1 MRGDAV
7 SARGTEGD
15 RSPASGT
22 VSAERVADVLL
33 TFAGTGG
40 SLGVSE
46 ISRRLGLSKAVV
58 YRILRSL
65 VSRRLLSVDEA
76 GDGRYRLGPAAA
88 TLGARALR
96 DLDLRE
102 NALPVL
108 RRLQHESGETATVS
122 ELVGVSRV
130 YLDQIVSTK
139 EIKMTVEIGRPFPLH
154 AGASS
159 RTILA
164 FASPDLR
171 TQILDGPLEALTP
184 KTIVDR
190 AELEAELARNTR
202 EGVAASFGERQ
213 PGAVSVAAPLLAADG
228 YAIGSISVC
237 GPVDRFGEETVRRLK
252 PLVRDAAREVSRKLG
267 WEEKG
272 DGGG

>member
-1 MRGDAV
+1 MGGRSEMRDDAV
-7 SARGTEGD
+7 SVKGTKGD
-15 RSPASGT
+15 RTPASGT
-22 VSAERVADVLL
+22 VSADRVADVLL
-33 TFAGTGG
+33 TFAGTEE

-76 GDGRYRLGPAAA
+76 GGGRYRLGPAAA

-130 YLDQIVSTK
+130 YLDQVSSLK

-159 RTILA
+159 RAILA
-164 FASPDLR
+164 FASSELR
-171 TQILDGPLEALTP
+171 LQILGGPLEALTP

-190 AELEAELARNTR
+190 GALEGSLSGVAETGA
-202 EGVAASFGERQ
+202 AASFGERQ
-213 PGAVSVAAPLLAADG
+213 PGAASVASPLLAADRH
-228 YAIGSISVC
+228 AIGS
-237 GPVDRFGEETVRRLK
+237 LN
-252 PLVRDAAREVSRKLG
+252 A
-267 WEEKG
+267 
-272 DGGG
+272 